1 MDWKSE
7 KAHLLHIFHILNSK
21 NVCSGNISFLI
32 EITFLVHV
40 FDSFSSY
47 KSYYKDNPEN
57 WNRVVFIKCKVQ
69 LSCMGSGTGFFL
81 PITVSKGNNVK
92 QKSVNADQIGH

>member
-7 KAHLLHIFHILNSK
+7 KEHLLHIFHILNSK

-32 EITFLVHV
+32 EITFL
-40 FDSFSSY
+40 Y
-47 KSYYKDNPEN
+47 MYLIALAPTKAYKDNPEN